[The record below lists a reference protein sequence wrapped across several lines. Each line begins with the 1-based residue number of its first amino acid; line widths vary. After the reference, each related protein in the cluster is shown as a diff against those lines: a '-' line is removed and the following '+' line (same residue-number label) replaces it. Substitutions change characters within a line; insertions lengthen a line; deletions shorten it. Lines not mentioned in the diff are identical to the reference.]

1 MPIVP
6 VLTGGV
12 PSGCGI
18 FNAPELVCGGSEL
31 CSGGGRAMMMLLL
44 PPIGLTASA
53 ELAPRSTAA
62 AAKIGN
68 ADFMRTSLYSRNAG
82 QSRICAA
89 DLKFGCGGWPLR
101 RRPWRKEKA
110 RDNVPGLPVH
120 CK

>member
-44 PPIGLTASA
+44 PPIGLAASA

-62 AAKIGN
+62 TAKIGN
-68 ADFMRTSLYSRNAG
+68 ADFMRTSLFEECRPEPDMCSG
-82 QSRICAA
+82 
-89 DLKFGCGGWPLR
+89 FEVWMR
-101 RRPWRKEKA
+101 RLGFALAHLGPMKRP
-110 RDNVPGLPVH
+110 
-120 CK
+120 